1 MACTQA
7 PLGPSA
13 RGSTRAGGPA
23 KLHAEGCGLREELSS
38 PRRTGECAGRRRGP
52 YLPGYAPRIDIH
64 PVRGWEAIPMASAV
78 ADPGA
83 AATWQRD
90 PVSGRM
96 LQRPERKTRGAAF
109 KVDQKEWRLE
119 FQPFVIESTGL
130 VAQQRRFAVPRNTTR
145 CCYAFLRASE
155 RLREEPI
162 GRLCTSQ
169 GVHRCSGWRT
179 AVCPVIQFIKC

>member
-1 MACTQA
+1 LWSQRRAVV
-7 PLGPSA
+7 PPSH
-13 RGSTRAGGPA
+13 RNVQGAGA
-23 KLHAEGCGLREELSS
+23 DRIW
-38 PRRTGECAGRRRGP
+38 
-52 YLPGYAPRIDIH
+52 PGYAPRIDIH
-64 PVRGWEAIPMASAV
+64 PVRGREAIPCERSGG
-78 ADPGA
+78 PWCSSHLA
-83 AATWQRD
+83 AD